1 MKHSGKFFPGWPAQS
16 AEKRQTETT
25 GRHVTLALMDDQ
37 PHKEH
42 GYNPYDT
49 IAHARDIGRRDVWRQ
64 PSGQRENPQ
73 RGNKPKR
80 A

>member
-1 MKHSGKFFPGWPAQS
+1 MKHSGKFFPGWPAES
-16 AEKRQTETT
+16 AGAHKAETT
-25 GRHVTLALMDDQ
+25 GRHVTLTLMDEQ

-49 IAHARDIGRRDVWRQ
+49 IVHARDIGRQDVWR
-64 PSGQRENPQ
+64 
-73 RGNKPKR
+73 NKPKR

>member
-1 MKHSGKFFPGWPAQS
+1 MKQSGKFFPGWPADS
-16 AEKRQTETT
+16 AGSRKVET
-25 GRHVTLALMDDQ
+25 GRHVTLTLMDDH

-49 IAHARDIGRRDVWRQ
+49 IAHARDIRRSDVWRQ
-64 PSGQRENPQ
+64 PSGQRGNPQ
-73 RGNKPKR
+73 RGHKPKR